1 MATTIEAH
9 FELYALREGRWVLD
23 ACCADEDEAR
33 EEVPRLARSH
43 GVRGVRL
50 VREVKLPGIA
60 DPLATVLVDTT
71 DAGGPVEVRRPA
83 PCRAE
88 APSGAEVKAARGTPH
103 KPPDRTRAAS
113 RHGHTTKL
121 VAMATG
127 AAAIGALV
135 TAGAI
140 LAL

>member
-33 EEVPRLARSH
+33 DEVPRLARSH

-50 VREVKLPGIA
+50 VREVKLPGMA

-71 DAGGPVEVRRPA
+71 DTGGPVEVRRPA
-83 PCRAE
+83 PSRAEPSSRAE
-88 APSGAEVKAARGTPH
+88 AAATRSAPHPPVDSVAVPSRRG
-103 KPPDRTRAAS
+103 RTTR
-113 RHGHTTKL
+113 L
-121 VAMATG
+121 VATVAG